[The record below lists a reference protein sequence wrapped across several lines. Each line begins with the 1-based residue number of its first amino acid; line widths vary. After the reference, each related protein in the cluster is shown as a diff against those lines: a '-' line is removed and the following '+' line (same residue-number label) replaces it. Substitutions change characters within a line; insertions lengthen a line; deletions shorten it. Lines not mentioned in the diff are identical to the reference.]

1 MTLTNKSVG
10 KIQRKLDEEQE
21 FSEKQTKATFEV
33 FTGKKKKKTGYS
45 EKKKNALWA
54 TVAIKHSNRFGKM
67 ITKFP
72 IKICKGN
79 KTGTII

>member
-1 MTLTNKSVG
+1 MRNKSFL
-10 KIQRKLDEEQE
+10 KNKLKRHLK
-21 FSEKQTKATFEV
+21 FSQ
-33 FTGKKKKKTGYS
+33 GKKKKKQVIQ
-45 EKKKNALWA
+45 KKKNALWA

-79 KTGTII
+79 QTGTII